1 MSHMLYGTVWCFIA
15 AHVSLISIVND
26 SNSNS
31 SIGSS
36 DNGSS
41 DTSSSDNGSS
51 DTSSSAKGS
60 NSQQRM
66 LASQCS
72 NGGSRQP
79 HLGLR

>member
-1 MSHMLYGTVWCFIA
+1 MSHMLYGTVWCFVA

-31 SIGSS
+31 SIG
-36 DNGSS
+36 
-41 DTSSSDNGSS
+41 SSDNGSS